1 MESLFLL
8 IPLAIIIVAIAV
20 GIFFWAVKSGQFE
33 DLDRESKRI
42 LFDDEAGDKSAT
54 RDGSPPK
61 TLATESSRPS
71 KDKESAALD
80 SSLRE
85 RQ

>member
-42 LFDDEAGDKSAT
+42 LFDDEEAGKANR
-54 RDGSPPK
+54 RDGSNKK
-61 TLATESSRPS
+61 TLDTSPS
-71 KDKESAALD
+71 TSP
-80 SSLRE
+80 SE